1 MPMNP
6 LSEEIKAQLAFGE
19 QVLWSGRPRQ
29 GIVVRGADAFMI
41 PFSLMW
47 GGFAIFWEASVL
59 KSDAP
64 AFFALW
70 GIPFVL
76 IGLYLIVGRFFFEA
90 KQRARTF
97 YAVTNERILIVSGVF
112 NRKVKSLN
120 LRMLSDLSLSEGKG
134 DEGTISFGGGSPLSS
149 LFGDFSSWPGMGSH
163 VGPRFD
169 LVVGAKSVFETIR
182 DAQRAA

>member
-1 MPMNP
+1 MST
-6 LSEEIKAQLAFGE
+6 LSDEVKVQLSIGE
-19 QVLWSGRPRQ
+19 KVLWSGQPKQ
-29 GIVVRGADAFMI
+29 GVIVRGADAFMI

-64 AFFALW
+64 GFFALW

-112 NRKVKSLN
+112 SRQVKSLN
-120 LRMLSDLSLSEGKG
+120 LRTLADLSLSESKG
-134 DEGTISFGGGSPLSS
+134 GEGTISFGGGSPLSS
-149 LFGDFSSWPGMGSH
+149 MFGGFSGWPWMESQM
-163 VGPRFD
+163 GPRFE
-169 LVVGAKSVFETIR
+169 LIASAKSVYEIIR
-182 DAQRAA
+182 GTQRAV